1 MRYYRLMTDEAVYSL
16 EVEGEHAAFC
26 RRSRDGNPSHPV
38 STEFA
43 FLSLVAFLRRHAT
56 IDESRCVLEVE
67 HPRPS
72 YAEEY
77 HQHFRCEVRFS
88 AGRNALVFPRAFLD
102 SPMRAP
108 SAVLAKAFAA
118 RADEAL
124 ARLAEKDTLA
134 ERVRLLTAQ
143 HLGSGQVTM
152 QWIARSLGLSP
163 PTLRR
168 RLEAERVTYSAIVDE
183 VRRQLAE
190 HELGGKRSVSE
201 IAFYLGFSSVSAFG
215 RAFRRWYGML
225 PTEYR
230 ARQRTTG

>member
-1 MRYYRLMTDEAVYSL
+1 
-16 EVEGEHAAFC
+16 
-26 RRSRDGNPSHPV
+26 
-38 STEFA
+38 
-43 FLSLVAFLRRHAT
+43 
-56 IDESRCVLEVE
+56 
-67 HPRPS
+67 
-72 YAEEY
+72 
-77 HQHFRCEVRFS
+77 
-88 AGRNALVFPRAFLD
+88 
-102 SPMRAP
+102 MRAP

-134 ERVRLLTAQ
+134 ERVRLLTTQ
-143 HLGSGQVTM
+143 HLASGHVTM
-152 QWIARSLGLSP
+152 HWIAHSLGLSP

-168 RLEAERVTYSAIVDE
+168 RLDAEQVTYSAIVDE

-190 HELGGKRSVSE
+190 RELGGKRSVSE

-215 RAFRRWYGML
+215 RAFRRWYGIL